1 MCAHGFSGPTSVHQ
15 TRFVSR
21 PLSIHLVLEGTSVMS
36 ALTSALTCLPARLR
50 AMSAAGTVA
59 IAATTAL
66 TLTTAS
72 HAAAT
77 PRPASTPQVSSSHVM
92 DQWIDRALAIM
103 KARHIPGSYA
113 GILRNIKRESSG
125 NPRAVNN
132 WDSNARAG
140 TPSKGLLQVIDPTFR
155 RFHVV
160 GTAWDIFDP
169 VANIAAACNYAAHT
183 YGSIDNVNSGY

>member
-1 MCAHGFSGPTSVHQ
+1 MCAHGFSGPTSVHL
-15 TRFVSR
+15 TRFESR
-21 PLSIHLVLEGTSVMS
+21 PLFIHLMLEGTPVMP
-36 ALTSALTCLPARLR
+36 AFTSALTCLPARLR
-50 AMSAAGTVA
+50 VMSAAGTVA
-59 IAATTAL
+59 IAATAAL

-72 HAAAT
+72 PATAA
-77 PRPASTPQVSSSHVM
+77 PRPASKAQVSSPTM
-92 DQWIDRALAIM
+92 DQWIGRALAIM
-103 KARHIPGSYA
+103 KAKHIPGSYA
-113 GILRNIKRESSG
+113 GILRNIKRESGG

-155 RFHVV
+155 RFHVA

>member
-1 MCAHGFSGPTSVHQ
+1 
-15 TRFVSR
+15 
-21 PLSIHLVLEGTSVMS
+21 
-36 ALTSALTCLPARLR
+36 
-50 AMSAAGTVA
+50 MSAAGTVA

>member
-1 MCAHGFSGPTSVHQ
+1 
-15 TRFVSR
+15 
-21 PLSIHLVLEGTSVMS
+21 MS
-36 ALTSALTCLPARLR
+36 ACTSALTCLPARLR

-59 IAATTAL
+59 IVATAAL
-66 TLTTAS
+66 TLTATP
-72 HAAAT
+72 HAAAA
-77 PRPASTPQVSSSHVM
+77 PRPASTPQVSSRVL
-92 DQWIDRALAIM
+92 DQWIGRALAVM
-103 KARHIPGSYA
+103 KAKHIPGSYA
-113 GILRNIKRESSG
+113 GILRNIKRESGG

-155 RFHVV
+155 SFHVA

>member
-1 MCAHGFSGPTSVHQ
+1 
-15 TRFVSR
+15 
-21 PLSIHLVLEGTSVMS
+21 MS
-36 ALTSALTCLPARLR
+36 AFTSALACLPARLR
-50 AMSAAGTVA
+50 ALSTAGTVA
-59 IAATTAL
+59 IAATAAL

-72 HAAAT
+72 PATAA
-77 PRPASTPQVSSSHVM
+77 PHPASTPQVSAPVL
-92 DQWIDRALAIM
+92 DRWIGKALAIM
-103 KARHIPGSYA
+103 KAKHIPGSYA
-113 GILRNIKRESSG
+113 GILRNIKRESGG

-155 RFHVV
+155 RFHVA